1 MTTFATLFYIFMVE
15 IKGLKYVRKTFTIL
29 KLILLLNVI
38 SYAQD
43 YSPWE
48 IKLSNDA
55 IIFAD
60 TLVEMVNDSLV
71 FKLQDKIGTIAIEPI
86 IEIRYVRKTNFWK
99 WAGNGALICGVSG
112 AVLTAIVMKPTSGS
126 IISIDEPSQRIIGAM
141 FGEIIYGLLGGII
154 GGLIS
159 PLAAID
165 DVYNFE
171 DMNLRRWEDTK
182 LSLMAHD
189 YQAVCIFIN

>member
-1 MTTFATLFYIFMVE
+1 MTTFAALFYIFMVE

-55 IIFAD
+55 I
-60 TLVEMVNDSLV
+60 
-71 FKLQDKIGTIAIEPI
+71 AIEPI

-99 WAGNGALICGVSG
+99 WAGNEVLICGVSG

-171 DMNLRRWEDTK
+171 DMNL
-182 LSLMAHD
+182 SIFN
-189 YQAVCIFIN
+189 QAEVCRNYELVNKMILVK